1 MNRMMRAVPYSD
13 ESYMMT
19 QNGQRCGSNR
29 PSRQRCAPSRNES
42 ELLHKLSAID
52 FAIYDTVLYLDA
64 YPECAEALA
73 HYHMLCDARRSLAAE
88 YEKAVGPITA
98 FSNAN
103 RSVWEWTATPWP
115 WQK

>member
-1 MNRMMRAVPYSD
+1 
-13 ESYMMT
+13 
-19 QNGQRCGSNR
+19 
-29 PSRQRCAPSRNES
+29 
-42 ELLHKLSAID
+42 
-52 FAIYDTVLYLDA
+52 
-64 YPECAEALA
+64 
-73 HYHMLCDARRSLAAE
+73 MLCDARRSLAAE

>member
-1 MNRMMRAVPYSD
+1 MNRMMRGVPYSND
-13 ESYMMT
+13 SYMMA
-19 QNGQRCGSNR
+19 QRGQRSGCNR
-29 PSRQRCAPSRNES
+29 QSPQRCAPSHNDE
-42 ELLHKLSAID
+42 ELLRRLSEID

-64 YPECAEALA
+64 YPDCAEALA
-73 HYHMLCDARRSLAAE
+73 HYHMLCDARRPLVVE

-103 RSVWEWTATPWP
+103 RTAWEWTATPWP